1 MSPLLD
7 SMVLSFL
14 QDNKTTVQAFWAE
27 FLVRPIL
34 QLDLGRPILE
44 RRLSPVDA
52 SSEPFLPLT
61 LSQPETLALSSLL
74 PMPPSLSPLSLNR
87 PDLVTRARMV
97 ETGTP
102 TSALVLTP
110 LSPPSLSLNHHD
122 PDTQVHARQRDGSNI
137 RDDSGE
143 RLTSAVVGSFAHH
156 LVLAFYSAHSP
167 VMGSTAW
174 IKTAWVPWHHSTAA
188 ELHPQQTRAA
198 PPQVSVSGPGR
209 ADRREL
215 RPHR

>member
-1 MSPLLD
+1 VQERRRKLLQMLGLAGD
-7 SMVLSFL
+7 PALARLEMGRSVSY
-14 QDNKTTVQAFWAE
+14 DDGPVP
-27 FLVRPIL
+27 VRPAPASLPISRSRS
-34 QLDLGRPILE
+34 DDGVVPASATKPPLGGR
-44 RRLSPVDA
+44 SPG
-52 SSEPFLPLT
+52 SSE
-61 LSQPETLALSSLL
+61 A
-74 PMPPSLSPLSLNR
+74 
-87 PDLVTRARMV
+87 
-97 ETGTP
+97 
-102 TSALVLTP
+102 
-110 LSPPSLSLNHHD
+110 
-122 PDTQVHARQRDGSNI
+122 TQVHARQRDGSNI
-137 RDDSGE
+137 QDDSGE

-188 ELHPQQTRAA
+188 ELHRQQTRAA

>member
-1 MSPLLD
+1 
-7 SMVLSFL
+7 
-14 QDNKTTVQAFWAE
+14 
-27 FLVRPIL
+27 LVRPIL
-34 QLDLGRPILE
+34 QLGLGRTILQ
-44 RRLSPVDA
+44 RRL
-52 SSEPFLPLT
+52 PFLPLT

-74 PMPPSLSPLSLNR
+74 APPHASISLTPLPQPPRSGY
-87 PDLVTRARMV
+87 PSAHGG

-110 LSPPSLSLNHHD
+110 LSPPSLSLNRPN

-209 ADRREL
+209 ANRREL